1 MLFKKKHVKLIL
13 EGRKTATRRLTG
25 QYKRG
30 KVYAV
35 QDRLYGRARCYILIV
50 KKYRQKLGDMSEE
63 DIRKEGCSSRE
74 EFIREWEESYGPGSY
89 RPDLEVWVYEFKLV
103 KNDFTKRRAHGRPD
117 CGLNCG

>member
-1 MLFKKKHVKLIL
+1 VLFKKKHVKLIL

-25 QYKRG
+25 RYKLGR
-30 KVYAV
+30 VYAV
-35 QDRLYGRARCYILIV
+35 QGWLYDRARGYILIV

-89 RPDLEVWVYEFKLV
+89 QPDLEVWVYEFKLIRG
-103 KNDFTKRRAHGRPD
+103 DFIRRRGAQTKRRSEKK
-117 CGLNCG
+117 

>member
-25 QYKRG
+25 RYKRG

-35 QDRLYGRARCYILIV
+35 QDRLYGRARCYILIIR
-50 KKYRQKLGDMSEE
+50 KYRQKLGDMSEE

-89 RPDLEVWVYEFKLV
+89 RPDLEVWVYEFKLIKHFCF
-103 KNDFTKRRAHGRPD
+103 KNLGKGF
-117 CGLNCG
+117 

>member
-25 QYKRG
+25 RYKLG
-30 KVYAV
+30 QVYAV
-35 QDRLYGRARCYILIV
+35 QGWLYDRARGYISIV

-89 RPDLEVWVYEFKLV
+89 QPDLEVWVYEFKNI
-103 KNDFTKRRAHGRPD
+103 KHGRN
-117 CGLNCG
+117 L